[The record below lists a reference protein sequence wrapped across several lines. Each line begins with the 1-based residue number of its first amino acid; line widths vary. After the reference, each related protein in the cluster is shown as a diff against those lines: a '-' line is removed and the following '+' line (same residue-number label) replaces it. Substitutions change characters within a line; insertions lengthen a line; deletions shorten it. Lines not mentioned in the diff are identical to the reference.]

1 MINLQKLLSIDVD
14 ATSGVQT
21 GVGKTSGDTA
31 QDFLALLA
39 GALGGKTLTGT
50 DAEGKTTI
58 TLADLQAASGKSLKN
73 LRALSSDDAQSPAQ
87 KLADLLAPQTAKTDT
102 DTLTSDSKTQV
113 QTLLSGLTPE
123 TKSSVLAAL
132 GKTNTTTDTTI
143 KSATDDDSSDL
154 NEEELAGLSAL
165 MAMLP
170 HQQTAQL
177 APTKSTADVS
187 TAANSALGATK
198 RSGVD
203 LASLTAGAQKGD
215 NANTALHVTTPSASD
230 DTAQQQAGIFGSAL
244 APAAKQDA
252 DNATMTINTT
262 ASIAP
267 VISNASSAQASAP
280 ISSAVLSA
288 PLGSSEWQQT
298 LSQHVTMFTRQGQQS
313 AELHLHPEDLGQ
325 VQISLKLDDNLA
337 QIQMVS
343 PHSHVRQALEAALP
357 TLRTSLAENGIQLG
371 QSSISSESFAG
382 QQQSF
387 SQQQQSSRTGG
398 GSNLAAEEDES
409 LIVPAS
415 LQSAARGN
423 SAVDIFA

>member
-1 MINLQKLLSIDVD
+1 MISLQKLLTTDVD
-14 ATSGVQT
+14 ATSGVQS
-21 GVGKTSGDTA
+21 GAGKTSGDTA

-39 GALGGKTLTGT
+39 GALGGKTATGT
-50 DAEGKTTI
+50 GADGETTL

-73 LRALSSDDAQSPAQ
+73 LRALSSDDAQTPAQ
-87 KLADLLAPQTAKTDT
+87 KLADILARQTAKTDT
-102 DTLTSDSKTQV
+102 SALTTDSKTQA

-132 GKTNTTTDTTI
+132 GKSDTT
-143 KSATDDDSSDL
+143 SDDSSDL
-154 NEEELAGLSAL
+154 SDEELAGLSAL

-177 APTKSTADVS
+177 APTKSATDVA

-198 RSGVD
+198 RTGLD
-203 LASLTAGAQKGD
+203 LASLAASAQKGD
-215 NANTALHVTTPSASD
+215 SDNTAQKGNNLSVGD
-230 DTAQQQAGIFGSAL
+230 DAQQQAGIFGSAL

-252 DNATMTINTT
+252 DNATMTINTS

-280 ISSAVLSA
+280 VSSAVLSA
-288 PLGSSEWQQT
+288 PLGSNEWQQT

-313 AELHLHPEDLGQ
+313 AELCLHPEDLGQ
-325 VQISLKLDDNLA
+325 VQISLKLDDNNLA
-337 QIQMVS
+337 QIQMMS

-357 TLRTSLAENGIQLG
+357 TLRTSLAESGIQLG

-387 SQQQQSSRTGG
+387 SQQQQSSRA
-398 GSNLAAEEDES
+398 GSGNTLTTEEDEP
-409 LIVPAS
+409 LIAPAS
-415 LQSAARGN
+415 LQSVARGN
-423 SAVDIFA
+423 GAVDIFA

>member
-1 MINLQKLLSIDVD
+1 MINLQKLLTTDVD

-50 DAEGKTTI
+50 DAEGKTTL

-87 KLADLLAPQTAKTDT
+87 KLADLLARQTAKTDT
-102 DTLTSDSKTQV
+102 DTLTTDSKTQV

-132 GKTNTTTDTTI
+132 GKTNTATDTTI

-177 APTKSTADVS
+177 AATKSTADVS

-203 LASLTAGAQKGD
+203 LASLAAGAQKGD
-215 NANTALHVTTPSASD
+215 NTNTE
-230 DTAQQQAGIFGSAL
+230 QQAGIFGSAL

-398 GSNLAAEEDES
+398 GSNLAAEEDEP

-423 SAVDIFA
+423 GAVDIFA

>member
-1 MINLQKLLSIDVD
+1 MINLQKLLSTDVD

-39 GALGGKTLTGT
+39 GALDGKTLTGT
-50 DAEGKTTI
+50 NAEGKTTL

-87 KLADLLAPQTAKTDT
+87 KLADLLARQTAKTDIDTQVT
-102 DTLTSDSKTQV
+102 DDKTQV
-113 QTLLSGLTPE
+113 QALLSGLMPE
-123 TKSSVLAAL
+123 IKNGILAVP
-132 GKTNTTTDTTI
+132 GKTDTAANAT
-143 KSATDDDSSDL
+143 TDDDSSDL
-154 NEEELAGLSAL
+154 SEEELAGLSAL

-170 HQQTAQL
+170 HQQSAQL
-177 APTKSTADVS
+177 APAKSTAEVAT
-187 TAANSALGATK
+187 TATSASGTTK
-198 RSGVD
+198 RSGVGVD
-203 LASLTAGAQKGD
+203 LATLAASAQKD
-215 NANTALHVTTPSASD
+215 ANANTAAPGTSVPADHDA
-230 DTAQQQAGIFGSAL
+230 AQQQAGIFGSAL

-267 VISNASSAQASAP
+267 VVSNASSAQASAP

-288 PLGSSEWQQT
+288 PLGSHEWQQT

-387 SQQQQSSRTGG
+387 SSQQHSSRTGG
-398 GSNLAAEEDES
+398 GSNLATEDDEP
-409 LIVPAS
+409 LIAPAS
-415 LQSAARGN
+415 LQSMARGN
-423 SAVDIFA
+423 GAVDIFA

>member
-1 MINLQKLLSIDVD
+1 MINLQKLLTTDVD

-50 DAEGKTTI
+50 DAEGKTTL

-87 KLADLLAPQTAKTDT
+87 KLADLLARQTAKTDT
-102 DTLTSDSKTQV
+102 DTLTTDSKTQV

-132 GKTNTTTDTTI
+132 GKTNTAI

-203 LASLTAGAQKGD
+203 LASLAASAQKGD
-215 NANTALHVTTPSASD
+215 NANTALHVTTPSAGD

-398 GSNLAAEEDES
+398 GSNLAAEEDEP